1 MTTEAIAKELKTLL
15 EEGKFEDIYNTLFH
29 QEKVKHIEPQSLH
42 FPELVG
48 VKAIKEK
55 DTVMTGNIE
64 EVTSLEI
71 GDYVTSK
78 NFIAIPYKISLTLKN
93 GDERALDEL
102 IIYQV
107 EEGKIILEQF
117 FY

>member
-1 MTTEAIAKELKTLL
+1 MTTDTIAKELKTLL
-15 EEGKFEDIYNTLFH
+15 EEGKFEEIYDTLFH
-29 QEKVKHIEPQSLH
+29 EEQVKHIEPQSPH

-64 EVTSLEI
+64 EVRSLEI

-78 NFIAIPYKISLTLKN
+78 SFIAIPYKISLTLKN
-93 GDERALDEL
+93 GDEMELDEL

-107 EEGKIILEQF
+107 EDGKIILEQF